1 MNRQKHLEFNQAVI
15 ARLSDHSFK
24 LKTFGLIQV
33 GAIAAFVASR
43 DTGVGA
49 LCLLAPAAAFMLWY
63 LDARFP
69 RDERAYRVLYEA
81 VRQTVEEVVDFRMMA
96 SSLLVVP
103 AGNGDGSTVPGASGQ

>member
-1 MNRQKHLEFNQAVI
+1 MNRQKHLEFIQAVI

-24 LKTFGLIQV
+24 LKTFSLIQV

-63 LDARFP
+63 LDARF
-69 RDERAYRVLYEA
+69 L
-81 VRQTVEEVVDFRMMA
+81 TLMA
-96 SSLLVVP
+96 SSLLVVL
-103 AGNGDGSTVPGASGQ
+103 AGTGDGSTASGASGK